1 VGDAKWE
8 VSITATVAADTKFV
22 AAWWTDLD
30 RREEVFAKLRKRHYS
45 DFSVEESYTGST
57 RIRDMRCKT
66 SRGSFVHSRLEYDL
80 GPDGAIGTWSG
91 DRFSLVGRGFTH
103 RRSAAGALES
113 VQDWNHIMTFLS
125 TNQGATEIV
134 GTFNGRSVEVDW
146 LKRFLLPLSM
156 RVAFK
161 RQFRDRAKRCEQ
173 AMQTP

>member
-8 VSITATVAADTKFV
+8 FSITVTVAADTKFV

-30 RREEVFAKLRKRHYS
+30 RREEVFARLRKRHYS
-45 DFSVEESYTGST
+45 GFSVEESYTGST
-57 RIRDMRCKT
+57 RILDMRWKN
-66 SRGSFVHSRLEYDL
+66 SKGSFVHSGLEYDL

-91 DRFSLVGRGFTH
+91 DRFSLVGRAFSH
-103 RRSAAGALES
+103 RRSATGALES
-113 VQDWNHIMTFLS
+113 VQDWNQTITFVS
-125 TNQGATEIV
+125 TNDGATEIV

-146 LKRFLLPLSM
+146 PTRFLLPLSL